1 MEKEMTPNE
10 KRPQQDCGGMFT
22 QVQAS
27 VEILSPVPVSG
38 KCSEKDYER
47 LFIRDPEV
55 KAREGKM
62 AYVRPEYHERIM
74 RITRVIGHDRLTLS
88 AYIDHVL
95 THHFNQCEDAIRA
108 FMPEITIQYSNQK
121 RKDMNYTIS
130 MTDILLAVSVGCN
143 LWFLFLLLYE
153 RIMDTRIVRF
163 FKALSDYGGHWT
175 GMRLN
180 A

>member
-1 MEKEMTPNE
+1 
-10 KRPQQDCGGMFT
+10 MFT

-95 THHFNQCEDAIRA
+95 THHFNQCEDAIKSLYAR
-108 FMPEITIQYSNQK
+108 
-121 RKDMNYTIS
+121 NYNS
-130 MTDILLAVSVGCN
+130 G
-143 LWFLFLLLYE
+143 F
-153 RIMDTRIVRF
+153 
-163 FKALSDYGGHWT
+163 
-175 GMRLN
+175 
-180 A
+180 

>member
-1 MEKEMTPNE
+1 
-10 KRPQQDCGGMFT
+10 MFT

-62 AYVRPEYHERIM
+62 AYVRPEYH
-74 RITRVIGHDRLTLS
+74 DRLTLS

-95 THHFNQCEDAIRA
+95 THHFNQCEDAIKSLYAR
-108 FMPEITIQYSNQK
+108 
-121 RKDMNYTIS
+121 NYN
-130 MTDILLAVSVGCN
+130 SV
-143 LWFLFLLLYE
+143 F
-153 RIMDTRIVRF
+153 
-163 FKALSDYGGHWT
+163 
-175 GMRLN
+175 
-180 A
+180 

>member
-1 MEKEMTPNE
+1 MKMEKEMTPNE
-10 KRPQQDCGGMFT
+10 KRPQQDCGGMLA
-22 QVQAS
+22 QVKAS
-27 VEILSPVPVSG
+27 VEILSLVPVSG

-95 THHFNQCEDAIRA
+95 THHFNQCEDAIKSLYARNYNSVFYWRYRSAATCGSCSCSFTSASWKRGLSASSRA
-108 FMPEITIQYSNQK
+108 
-121 RKDMNYTIS
+121 
-130 MTDILLAVSVGCN
+130 
-143 LWFLFLLLYE
+143 
-153 RIMDTRIVRF
+153 
-163 FKALSDYGGHWT
+163 
-175 GMRLN
+175 
-180 A
+180 

>member
-1 MEKEMTPNE
+1 
-10 KRPQQDCGGMFT
+10 MFA

-95 THHFNQCEDAIRA
+95 TYHFNQVRGCDKEPLCPKLQ
-108 FMPEITIQYSNQK
+108 FS
-121 RKDMNYTIS
+121 
-130 MTDILLAVSVGCN
+130 ILTKTEG
-143 LWFLFLLLYE
+143 YE
-153 RIMDTRIVRF
+153 
-163 FKALSDYGGHWT
+163 LH
-175 GMRLN
+175 N
-180 A
+180 

>member
-1 MEKEMTPNE
+1 MKMEKEMTPNE
-10 KRPQQDCGGMFT
+10 KRPQQDCGGMFA

-74 RITRVIGHDRLTLS
+74 NTGFRIDVSYNEATD
-88 AYIDHVL
+88 VL
-95 THHFNQCEDAIRA
+95 TFSPNGDYVRVKPQ
-108 FMPEITIQYSNQK
+108 PENPT
-121 RKDMNYTIS
+121 
-130 MTDILLAVSVGCN
+130 
-143 LWFLFLLLYE
+143 E
-153 RIMDTRIVRF
+153 E
-163 FKALSDYGGHWT
+163 
-175 GMRLN
+175 
-180 A
+180 

>member
-1 MEKEMTPNE
+1 
-10 KRPQQDCGGMFT
+10 MFT

-74 RITRVIGHDRLTLS
+74 RITRVIGMTAYAVRLHRPCADAPLQPVRRCDKEPLCPKLQFS
-88 AYIDHVL
+88 IL
-95 THHFNQCEDAIRA
+95 TKN
-108 FMPEITIQYSNQK
+108 
-121 RKDMNYTIS
+121 
-130 MTDILLAVSVGCN
+130 G
-143 LWFLFLLLYE
+143 
-153 RIMDTRIVRF
+153 RI
-163 FKALSDYGGHWT
+163 
-175 GMRLN
+175 
-180 A
+180 